1 MSLASLVPNPISD
14 RANIAINF
22 IKIACVVIGVY
33 LLVSCIN
40 NTSFPSW
47 LGFGPSKAE
56 LTQEVVSLERDVVIA
71 TEANKGLVSEVK
83 LQKDL
88 AQIDKDANKA
98 VSTTEKAVDK
108 HVEQVRET
116 VRVKIKVIE
125 AAPNLSEIEKD
136 KAVEDEVLTSITDAF
151 NRLPSSQKKDTP

>member
-22 IKIACVVIGVY
+22 IKIACVCIGVY

-47 LGFGPSKAE
+47 TGFGPSKAE
-56 LTQEVVSLERDVVIA
+56 LTQEVIGLERDVIVA
-71 TEANKGLVSEVK
+71 TETNKDLVKEVK
-83 LQKDL
+83 LQQDL
-88 AQIDKDANKA
+88 SQIDKDANKTI
-98 VSTTEKAVDK
+98 STTEKAVDK